1 MSWTIPWSSQ
11 TTVTTSLLSGSCG
24 PWASKCITHC
34 WYFAGRLH
42 SILVKAKS
50 SQILHSAEPFH
61 QNKPLTFNNFCL
73 SSFFFVFFLFRFIY
87 VRHAS
92 RLLVDGVQM
101 LHFVVTF
108 FISLWISKRFFGLI
122 WFGWIHEAPKM
133 MFCTKNNISQ
143 LLAEDFAGYSVKP
156 KIMSIMT
163 FILVTIALN
172 FFYFSAFKKR

>member
-1 MSWTIPWSSQ
+1 MRKACLELSPKSKSYIKFP
-11 TTVTTSLLSGSCG
+11 VILL
-24 PWASKCITHC
+24 
-34 WYFAGRLH
+34 
-42 SILVKAKS
+42 
-50 SQILHSAEPFH
+50 
-61 QNKPLTFNNFCL
+61 
-73 SSFFFVFFLFRFIY
+73 FFLFRFIY

-143 LLAEDFAGYSVKP
+143 LLADDFVGYSVRP

-163 FILVTIALN
+163 SILVTIALT

>member
-1 MSWTIPWSSQ
+1 MAPRQANVSHIADILQ
-11 TTVTTSLLSGSCG
+11 VHCIRSL
-24 PWASKCITHC
+24 SKQNQVKFCTLQSLFTKINLLHLIT
-34 WYFAGRLH
+34 FAFL
-42 SILVKAKS
+42 
-50 SQILHSAEPFH
+50 Q
-61 QNKPLTFNNFCL
+61 
-73 SSFFFVFFLFRFIY
+73 FFFVFFLFRFIY

-133 MFCTKNNISQ
+133 MFCTKNNISR